1 MGGTVR
7 HSMRSLGNLQIE
19 IEAARSAIEFETLQ
33 IASASTPAPRRVC
46 RVQQSRS
53 FCEISVHPSGT
64 RCATRCRTAEAVRGS
79 AR

>member
-33 IASASTPAPRRVC
+33 IASASTPAPRRGVQGPAVAVVLRDQRPSVGDSVC
-46 RVQQSRS
+46 
-53 FCEISVHPSGT
+53 H
-64 RCATRCRTAEAVRGS
+64 AVPNR
-79 AR
+79 